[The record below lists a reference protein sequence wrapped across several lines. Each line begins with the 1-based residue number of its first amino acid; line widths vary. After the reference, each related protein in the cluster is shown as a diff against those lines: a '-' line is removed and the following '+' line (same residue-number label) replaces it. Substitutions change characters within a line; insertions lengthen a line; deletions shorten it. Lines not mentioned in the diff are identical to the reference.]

1 MSKRRPNQFEIIENA
16 GPNSLLG
23 NLKRVLKRADRAD
36 IAVAFISVSG
46 LNELLPSLQQIAAHG
61 SVRILTGLYQS
72 ITDPQALRILLRAE
86 EQSRGRLSTRISK
99 EPKFHRKIYLA
110 RAGGQVRA
118 IIGSSNL
125 TKDGLSSG
133 GELNVYLSSAANSA
147 PMRRLSNMFD
157 AAWEGRAVSLNKG
170 LIDRYVRLGSFN
182 QQKNLKHSVPL
193 RKIIGSSTVN
203 RSAKIEKQEGSV
215 SYWRDYIQ
223 GYACKQT
230 EALIASTTN
239 WDARGYRWY
248 SSGPHLYEK
257 KDRLLLFDFT
267 VNRIQVAQVVD
278 WTRTTVRTP
287 EGVHFVAFKPVRG
300 IKVRHITGQRWDSLK
315 HVLGISGKAEVY
327 TRRKISPCRWKEIMA
342 VIH

>member
-1 MSKRRPNQFEIIENA
+1 MNRKRPNQVEIIENA
-16 GPNSLLG
+16 GPNSLLD
-23 NLKRVLKRADRAD
+23 NLKRVLKKADRAD
-36 IAVAFISVSG
+36 IAVAFISVAG

-86 EQSRGRLSTRISK
+86 EQSRGSLSTRISK
-99 EPKFHRKIYLA
+99 EPKFHRKIYLV

-118 IIGSSNL
+118 VIGSSNL

-133 GELNVYLSSAANSA
+133 GELNVYISSYATSA
-147 PMRRLSNMFD
+147 PMRRLSSMFD
-157 AAWEGRAVSLNKG
+157 ADWEERAVPLNKG
-170 LIDRYVRLGSFN
+170 IIDRYVRLGHFN
-182 QQKNLKHSVPL
+182 QQKKLKHTVSL
-193 RKIIGSSTVN
+193 RKIIGTSTVN
-203 RSAKIEKQEGSV
+203 PTTKIEKQEGPV

-223 GYACKQT
+223 GYVSKQT
-230 EALIASTTN
+230 EALIASATN

-248 SSGPHLYEK
+248 SSGPHRYKK

-267 VNRIQVAQVVD
+267 INRIQVAQVVD
-278 WTRTTVRTP
+278 WTRTAVRTP

-300 IKVRHITGQRWDSLK
+300 IKVRHITGRRWDSLK
-315 HVLGISGKAEVY
+315 NALGISRKAEIY
-327 TRRKISPCRWKEIMA
+327 TQRKISPSRWAEIMA